1 MQQQTSFRV
10 AKDVLK
16 TRQAWFW
23 IGLVGLFIGSAVFRF
38 WGLARFNVLVYDE
51 FYFAK
56 FANYYLTSTPFLD
69 GHPPLGKYLIA
80 LGIWLSQF
88 NPFGYSVRTTVPE
101 FGFDLPTVS
110 YRWMNALVGSG
121 IPVLV
126 ALLAYQLSHR
136 YRYALI
142 AGLLTALDGLLLVES
157 RYALINIY
165 LLTFGLLGQIFFLVA
180 LSRPEK
186 AQRNRWLL
194 AAGIGF
200 GASMSVK
207 WTGLGFLLGL
217 YVLWGI
223 VQGANARS
231 RQLLLSQ
238 QPSSPSTG
246 SGSAT
251 LPAASLPYIKAVSPS
266 SPQPKTEAMMGSV
279 LVSHPLR
286 QLGRLHWRD
295 LLFYLGVIPGF
306 VYSLIW
312 LPHIHHDPRHSLLGY
327 QKQLYTW
334 HTSISGQAHSYC
346 APWYNWP
353 WLGRSRPYYID
364 QIDLTTGTD
373 AGKIMYQYVSGMG
386 NPFLWWQSAIAIV
399 LVAGVA
405 LWTLPKILARG
416 TAQAQSFDALGWTTG
431 GTALYILLSYLANLL
446 PWAAIS
452 RCSIITTICL
462 RPCSVF

>member
-165 LLTFGLLGQIFFLVA
+165 LLTFGLLGQIFF
-180 LSRPEK
+180 
-186 AQRNRWLL
+186 
-194 AAGIGF
+194 F
-200 GASMSVK
+200 
-207 WTGLGFLLGL
+207 
-217 YVLWGI
+217 
-223 VQGANARS
+223 
-231 RQLLLSQ
+231 
-238 QPSSPSTG
+238 
-246 SGSAT
+246 GSA
-251 LPAASLPYIKAVSPS
+251 
-266 SPQPKTEAMMGSV
+266 
-279 LVSHPLR
+279 
-286 QLGRLHWRD
+286 
-295 LLFYLGVIPGF
+295 F
-306 VYSLIW
+306 
-312 LPHIHHDPRHSLLGY
+312 
-327 QKQLYTW
+327 
-334 HTSISGQAHSYC
+334 
-346 APWYNWP
+346 
-353 WLGRSRPYYID
+353 
-364 QIDLTTGTD
+364 
-373 AGKIMYQYVSGMG
+373 
-386 NPFLWWQSAIAIV
+386 
-399 LVAGVA
+399 
-405 LWTLPKILARG
+405 
-416 TAQAQSFDALGWTTG
+416 
-431 GTALYILLSYLANLL
+431 
-446 PWAAIS
+446 
-452 RCSIITTICL
+452 
-462 RPCSVF
+462 